1 MANVSFKRGL
11 QADLPNSNI
20 VDGAFY
26 LTTDTN
32 RLYVGGANDKLELLN
47 QSIKFYTYD
56 QVFREDSTVP
66 KVEGQ
71 FYYLSDKNI
80 LCTFA
85 KTKTHP
91 DGEWVQIN
99 PDHNDNTLVYV
110 SGLNVTKSNSTE
122 GNTKKLTYTIKL
134 NQEKKESSDGGATPY
149 GDGITASFEID
160 SNDLNKIASNVS
172 VGLES
177 KAIDNETNGF
187 VLKNSGGGA
196 DDSKAVQIK
205 GGDNVTITRA
215 EDGNITIAATDT
227 NTTYNLTSPV
237 NSTNIML
244 NGGET
249 GQVPTIVL
257 SGDDKIIVEGESADQ
272 ITFSHATSNVAAGDY
287 NATNNYSAI
296 DGNKISVPQFTVDAT
311 GHISNAGL
319 KEITLPEDKDTTYKI
334 TNIDVVGTEGKTG
347 KGKLSISLTD
357 NNGGTKSTVSTGDV
371 LYHNITIDGT
381 DYTKYNQESLGEFYS
396 TSKVDELIT
405 KAAANMNAMTYKGII
420 NGDKFSGLKG
430 SQNGDTYKA
439 SADFTIN
446 QQLVKLGD
454 LVIYKGADLGATADP
469 STDDWDIVP
478 SGNDIDSQFSLSLQE
493 VGDKKT
499 PTLTLRNT
507 TINKDAGVVEVAGDK
522 GIATIFD
529 NGKLI
534 IAHAN
539 ESITADT
546 VGENTNLTP
555 AAADTIIV
563 PSITYDAQGHITS
576 AEDKAITL
584 PADKDT
590 TYTILTERHGTSDAA
605 VKLKENGTETAG
617 QSPTAVFKAGTSIV
631 LDARSDGITIIHGDP
646 DPNTATTNYGPNA
659 TGQVGYGKT
668 FKVPKFSKD
677 AKGHIVSV
685 ENVDI
690 TMPSEQDIPSVNFSG
705 ATEVDENNNRATFA
719 STLVVGND
727 GKKQTYA
734 PSIGSNTLKIS
745 GPDDNIT
752 IDLEWES
759 F

>member
-56 QVFREDSTVP
+56 DVFRENSTVP

-110 SGLNVTKSNSTE
+110 SGLNVTKRNSTD
-122 GNTKKLTYTIKL
+122 GDTKKLTYTIKL
-134 NQEKKESSDGGATPY
+134 NQEKKESSDGNATPY
-149 GDGITASFEID
+149 GDAITASFEIN
-160 SNDLNKIASNVS
+160 SEDLNKIASNVS

-196 DDSKAVQIK
+196 DSSKAVQIK
-205 GGDNVTITRA
+205 GGDNVTIARA

-227 NTTYNLTSPV
+227 NTTYNLTSPI

-244 NGGET
+244 NGGDT
-249 GQVPTIVL
+249 GQTPTIEL
-257 SGDDKIIVEGESADQ
+257 LGDDKIVVKGESADQ
-272 ITFSHATSNVAAGDY
+272 ITFSHATSSAAGDY
-287 NATNNYSAI
+287 NATDVSV
-296 DGNKISVPQFTVDAT
+296 DNKFKVPQFTVDAT

-319 KEITLPEDKDTTYKI
+319 KEITLPEDKDTTYEI

-347 KGKLSISLTD
+347 KGKLSISLKAS
-357 NNGGTKSTVSTGDV
+357 NGEAKPKVSTDDV

-381 DYTKYNQESLGEFYS
+381 DYKKLNQESLGEFYS

-405 KAAANMNAMTYKGII
+405 KAAANMNAMTYKGVID
-420 NGDKFSGLKG
+420 GDNFSRIKG

-446 QQLVKLGD
+446 EQLVKQGD
-454 LVIYKGADLGATADP
+454 LVIYNGADLGATADP

-478 SGNDIDSQFSLSLQE
+478 SGNDIDSQFSLSLQKI
-493 VGDKKT
+493 GDQKKQT
-499 PTLTLRNT
+499 ALVLTNT
-507 TINKDAGVVEVAGDK
+507 TTGDDAGVIEVAGDK
-522 GIATIFD
+522 GITTIID
-529 NGKLI
+529 GNKLT
-534 IAHAN
+534 IAHAT
-539 ESITADT
+539 ESNIAKT
-546 VGENTNLTP
+546 VGANTNLAP
-555 AAADTIIV
+555 GAADTIIV
-563 PSITYDAQGHITS
+563 PVISYDEQGHIKS

-590 TYTILTERHGTSDAA
+590 TYEILTEKYGTSDAA
-605 VKLKENGTETAG
+605 VKLKENGSESG
-617 QSPTAVFKAGTSIV
+617 ESPTAVFKAGTSIV
-631 LDARSDGITIIHGDP
+631 LDASSDGIIIKHADP
-646 DPNTATTNYGPNA
+646 DSNAASTSYGPNT
-659 TGQVGYGKT
+659 TGQVGYGQT

-690 TMPSEQDIPSVNFSG
+690 TMPSEQVIPSVNFSG
-705 ATEVDENNNRATFA
+705 ATEVDENNNRVTFT
-719 STLVVGND
+719 STLSVGDD
-727 GKKQTYA
+727 GKAPSYA
-734 PSIGSNTLKIS
+734 PSIGSSTLKIS
-745 GPDDNIT
+745 GTGDNIT
-752 IDLEWES
+752 MDLEWGS

>member
-32 RLYVGGANDKLELLN
+32 RLYVGGANNKLELLN
-47 QSIKFYTYD
+47 QSIKFYTYND
-56 QVFREDSTVP
+56 VFREDSTVP

-110 SGLNVTKSNSTE
+110 SGLNVTRGNSTD
-122 GNTKKLTYTIKL
+122 GDTKKLTYTITL
-134 NQEKKESSDGGATPY
+134 NQEKKESSDGNATPY
-149 GDGITASFEID
+149 GNDITASFEIN
-160 SNDLNKIASNVS
+160 SEDLNKIASNVS

-187 VLKNSGGGA
+187 ELKNSGGGA
-196 DDSKAVQIK
+196 DSSKVVQIK

-215 EDGNITIAATDT
+215 ADGNITIAATDT
-227 NTTYNLTSPV
+227 NTTYELTSPS

-244 NGGET
+244 NGGDT
-249 GQVPTIVL
+249 GQAPTIEL
-257 SGDDKIIVEGESADQ
+257 LGDDKIILNGESAGQ
-272 ITFSHATSNVAAGDY
+272 IAFSHATSNVAAGDY
-287 NATNNYSAI
+287 NATNNYSAT

-319 KEITLPEDKDTTYKI
+319 KEILLPEDKDTTYKI
-334 TNIDVVGTEGKTG
+334 TNIGVVGTEGQTG

-357 NNGGTKSTVSTGDV
+357 NNGGTKSTVSTDDV
-371 LYHNITIDGT
+371 LYHEITIDGT
-381 DYTKYNQESLGEFYS
+381 SYTKYNQESLGDFYS

-405 KAAANMNAMTYKGII
+405 KAAANMNAMTYKGVV
-420 NGDKFSGLKG
+420 DSVKFGQIKG

-446 QQLVKLGD
+446 EQLVKQGD
-454 LVIYKGADLGATADP
+454 LVIYNGVDLDTTADP
-469 STDDWDIVP
+469 KANDWDIVP
-478 SGNDIDSQFSLSLQE
+478 SGNDIDSQFSLSLQKI
-493 VGDKKT
+493 GDEKKQT
-499 PTLTLRNT
+499 ALVLTNT
-507 TINKDAGVVEVAGDK
+507 TTGDDAGVIEVAGNK
-522 GIATIFD
+522 GITTIIE

-534 IAHAN
+534 IAHAT
-539 ESITADT
+539 ESNIAKT
-546 VGENTNLTP
+546 VGANTNLTP

-563 PSITYDAQGHITS
+563 PVISYDEQGHIKS

-590 TYTILTERHGTSDAA
+590 TYTIVTEKHGSDAA
-605 VKLKENGTETAG
+605 VKLKEIGTETAG

-631 LDARSDGITIIHGDP
+631 LDASSDGIIIKHADP
-646 DPNTATTNYGPNA
+646 DPNATSISYGPNT
-659 TGQVGYGKT
+659 TGQVGYGQT

-690 TMPSEQDIPSVNFSG
+690 TMPSEQVIPSVNFSG
-705 ATEVDENNNRATFA
+705 ATKVENNRATFS
-719 STLVVGND
+719 STLVVGDD

-745 GPDDNIT
+745 RADDNIT

>member
-56 QVFREDSTVP
+56 DVFRENSTVP

-122 GNTKKLTYTIKL
+122 GDTKKLTYTIKL
-134 NQEKKESSDGGATPY
+134 NQEKKESSDGSAIPY
-149 GDGITASFEID
+149 GDGITASFEIN
-160 SNDLNKIASNVS
+160 SEDLNKIASNVS

-177 KAIDNETNGF
+177 KAINNETNGF
-187 VLKNSGGGA
+187 ELKNSGGGA
-196 DDSKAVQIK
+196 DSSKAVQIK

-227 NTTYNLTSPV
+227 NTTYDLTSPID
-237 NSTNIML
+237 STNIML
-244 NGGET
+244 NGGDT
-249 GQVPTIVL
+249 GQAPTIEL
-257 SGDDKIIVEGESADQ
+257 LGDDKIIVNGESADQ
-272 ITFSHATSNVAAGDY
+272 ITFNHATSNAAGDY
-287 NATNNYSAI
+287 NATNNYSAT

-334 TNIDVVGTEGKTG
+334 TNIGVVGTEGKTG
-347 KGKLSISLTD
+347 KGKLSISLKAD
-357 NNGGTKSTVSTGDV
+357 GGEVVPTVSTDDV
-371 LYHNITIDGT
+371 LYHEITIDGT
-381 DYTKYNQESLGEFYS
+381 NYTKYNQESLGNFYS

-420 NGDKFSGLKG
+420 NGDKFSKIKG

-446 QQLVKLGD
+446 EQLVKQGD
-454 LVIYKGADLGATADP
+454 LVIYNGADTTGSPNAN
-469 STDDWDIVP
+469 DWDIVP
-478 SGNDIDSQFSLSLQE
+478 SGDEIDSQFSLSLQE

-539 ESITADT
+539 KSITAKT
-546 VGENTNLTP
+546 VGANTNLTP

-576 AEDKAITL
+576 TQDNVITL

-590 TYTILTERHGTSDAA
+590 TYTISTERYGNSDAA

-631 LDARSDGITIIHGDP
+631 LDASSDGIIIKHADP
-646 DPNTATTNYGPNA
+646 DPNAASTSYGPNT
-659 TGQVGYGKT
+659 TGQVGYGQT

-690 TMPSEQDIPSVNFSG
+690 TMPSEQVIPSVKFSG
-705 ATEVDENNNRATFA
+705 ATKLENNRATFT
-719 STLVVGND
+719 STLVVGD
-727 GKKQTYA
+727 GGDKKTYA
-734 PSIGSNTLKIS
+734 PSIGSSTLKIS
-745 GPDDNIT
+745 RADDNIT
-752 IDLEWES
+752 MDLEWDS

>member
-56 QVFREDSTVP
+56 DVFRENSTVP

-110 SGLNVTKSNSTE
+110 SGLNVTKSNSAE
-122 GNTKKLTYTIKL
+122 GNTKKLTYTIEL
-134 NQEKKESSDGGATPY
+134 NQEKKESSDGSATPY
-149 GDGITASFEID
+149 GDAITASFEIN
-160 SNDLNKIASNVS
+160 SEDLNKIASNVS

-196 DDSKAVQIK
+196 DSSKAVQIK

-215 EDGNITIAATDT
+215 ENGNITIAATDT
-227 NTTYNLTSPV
+227 NTTYDLTSPV

-244 NGGET
+244 NGGDT
-249 GQVPTIVL
+249 GQTPTIEL
-257 SGDDKIIVEGESADQ
+257 SGDDKIIVKGENAGQ
-272 ITFSHATSNVAAGDY
+272 ITFSHATSNVAGDY
-287 NATNNYSAI
+287 NATNNYDSTNV
-296 DGNKISVPQFTVDAT
+296 NKIKVPQFTVDAT
-311 GHISNAGL
+311 GHISNARVM
-319 KEITLPEDKDTTYKI
+319 EIPLPEDKDTTYEI
-334 TNIDVVGTEGKTG
+334 TNIDVVGTEGQTG
-347 KGKLSISLTD
+347 KGKLSISLKAS
-357 NNGGTKSTVSTGDV
+357 NGEAKPKVSTDDV
-371 LYHNITIDGT
+371 LYHEITIDGT
-381 DYTKYNQESLGEFYS
+381 NYKKLNQESLGEFYS
-396 TSKVDELIT
+396 KNKVDELIT
-405 KAAANMNAMTYKGII
+405 KAAANMNAMTYKGVVD
-420 NGDKFSGLKG
+420 GVKFSKIKG

-439 SADFTIN
+439 SADFAIN
-446 QQLVKLGD
+446 KQLVKQGD
-454 LVIYKGADLGATADP
+454 LVIYNGADLEATGSPNAN
-469 STDDWDIVP
+469 DWDIVP
-478 SGNDIDSQFSLSLQE
+478 SGNDIDSQFSLSLQG

-499 PTLTLRNT
+499 PTLILSNT
-507 TINKDAGVVEVAGDK
+507 TNDENAGVIEVVGNK
-522 GIATIFD
+522 GITTIID
-529 NGKLI
+529 NGKLT
-534 IAHAN
+534 IAHTN
-539 ESITADT
+539 ESITAGT
-546 VGENTNLTP
+546 VGTNTNLTP
-555 AAADTIIV
+555 AAADTITV

-576 AEDKAITL
+576 ATDNIITL

-631 LDARSDGITIIHGDP
+631 LDANSNGITIIHGDP
-646 DPNTATTNYGPNA
+646 DPNAATTNYGQNT
-659 TGQVGYGKT
+659 TGQVDYGHT
-668 FKVPKFSKD
+668 FKVPKFSRD

-685 ENVDI
+685 EDVDI
-690 TMPSEQDIPSVNFSG
+690 TMPSAQVIPSVNFSG
-705 ATEVDENNNRATFA
+705 ATTVDIDNNRATFA
-719 STLVVGND
+719 STLVVGD
-727 GKKQTYA
+727 GGDNQTYA
-734 PSIGSNTLKIS
+734 PSIGSSTLKIS
-745 GPDDNIT
+745 KTDDNIT
-752 IDLEWES
+752 MDLEWGS

>member
-32 RLYVGGANDKLELLN
+32 RLYVGGANNKLELLN
-47 QSIKFYTYD
+47 QSIKFYTYND
-56 QVFREDSTVP
+56 VFREDSTVP

-110 SGLNVTKSNSTE
+110 SGLNVTKSNSAE
-122 GNTKKLTYTIKL
+122 GDTKKLTYTINL
-134 NQEKKESSDGGATPY
+134 NQEKKESSDGSAIPY
-149 GDGITASFEID
+149 GDAITASFEIN
-160 SNDLNKIASNVS
+160 SEDLNRIASNVS

-177 KAIDNETNGF
+177 KAINNETNGF
-187 VLKNSGGGA
+187 ELKNSGGGA
-196 DDSKAVQIK
+196 DSSKAVKIK

-227 NTTYNLTSPV
+227 NTTYDLTSPIG
-237 NSTNIML
+237 STNIML
-244 NGGET
+244 NGGDT
-249 GQVPTIVL
+249 GEAPTIEL
-257 SGDDKIIVEGESADQ
+257 SGDDKIIVNGESADQ
-272 ITFSHATSNVAAGDY
+272 ITFSHATSNAAGDY
-287 NATNNYSAI
+287 NATNDYNAI

-311 GHISNAGL
+311 GHISNASL

-334 TNIDVVGTEGKTG
+334 TNIGVVGTEGQTG

-357 NNGGTKSTVSTGDV
+357 NNGGTKSTVSTDDV
-371 LYHNITIDGT
+371 LYHEITIDGT
-381 DYTKYNQESLGEFYS
+381 NYTKYNQESLGEFYS
-396 TSKVDELIT
+396 KSKVDELIT
-405 KAAANMNAMTYKGII
+405 KAAANMNAMTYKGVI
-420 NGDKFSGLKG
+420 NGVKFSEIKG

-446 QQLVKLGD
+446 QQLVKEGD
-454 LVIYKGADLGATADP
+454 LVIYNGADLDATADP
-469 STDDWDIVP
+469 SANNWDIVP
-478 SGNDIDSQFSLSLQE
+478 SGNDIDSQFSLSLQG

-499 PTLTLRNT
+499 PTLILSNT
-507 TINKDAGVVEVAGDK
+507 TTGDDAGVVEVAGDK
-522 GIATIFD
+522 GIATIIE

-539 ESITADT
+539 KSITADT

-555 AAADTIIV
+555 AAAGTITV

-576 AEDKAITL
+576 ATDNIITL

-631 LDARSDGITIIHGDP
+631 LDVNNNGITIKHGDP
-646 DPNTATTNYGPNA
+646 DPNTATINYGPNT
-659 TGQVGYGKT
+659 TGQVGYGQT

-690 TMPSEQDIPSVNFSG
+690 TMPSEQVIPSVNFSG
-705 ATEVDENNNRATFA
+705 ATKVENNRATFS
-719 STLVVGND
+719 STLVVGDD

>member
-56 QVFREDSTVP
+56 EVFRENSTVP

-177 KAIDNETNGF
+177 NDITNGF
-187 VLKNSGGGA
+187 ELKNSGGGA

-205 GGDNVTITRA
+205 GGDNVTIARA
-215 EDGNITIAATDT
+215 EDGNITITATDT
-227 NTTYNLTSPV
+227 NTTYELTSPS

-244 NGGET
+244 NSSDT
-249 GQVPTIVL
+249 GQTPTIEL
-257 SGDDKIIVEGESADQ
+257 SGDDKIIVKGENAGQ
-272 ITFSHATSNVAAGDY
+272 ITFSHATSNVAGDY
-287 NATNNYSAI
+287 NATNNYSAT

-319 KEITLPEDKDTTYKI
+319 KEILLPEDKDTTYKI
-334 TNIDVVGTEGKTG
+334 TNIGVVGTEGQTG

-357 NNGGTKSTVSTGDV
+357 NNGGTKSTVSTDDV
-371 LYHNITIDGT
+371 LYHEITIDGT
-381 DYTKYNQESLGEFYS
+381 NYTKYNQESLGEFYS
-396 TSKVDELIT
+396 KNKVDELIT
-405 KAAANMNAMTYKGII
+405 KAAANMNAMTYKGVI
-420 NGDKFSGLKG
+420 NGDKFGQIKG

-446 QQLVKLGD
+446 KQLVKQGD
-454 LVIYKGADLGATADP
+454 LVIYNGADLDATADP
-469 STDDWDIVP
+469 SANDWDIVP
-478 SGNDIDSQFSLSLQE
+478 SGNDIDSQFSLSLQKI
-493 VGDKKT
+493 GDEKKQT
-499 PTLTLRNT
+499 ALVLSNT
-507 TINKDAGVVEVAGDK
+507 TTGDDAGVVEVVGNK
-522 GIATIFD
+522 GITTIFD

-539 ESITADT
+539 DSITAKT
-546 VGENTNLTP
+546 VGANTNLTP

-576 AEDKAITL
+576 TQDNIITL

-590 TYTILTERHGTSDAA
+590 TYEILTAKQGTSDAA
-605 VKLKENGTETAG
+605 VKLKANGSETG
-617 QSPTAVFKAGTSIV
+617 ESPTAVFKAGTGIV
-631 LDARSDGITIIHGDP
+631 LDANSNGITIIHGAP
-646 DPNTATTNYGPNA
+646 GTATSNYGQNA
-659 TGQVGYGKT
+659 TAQVDYGET
-668 FKVPKFSKD
+668 FKVPKFSMD
-677 AKGHIVSV
+677 AKGHIVNV
-685 ENVDI
+685 EDVDI
-690 TMPSEQDIPSVNFSG
+690 QMPSAQIIPSIEFSG
-705 ATEVDENNNRATFA
+705 VTNVHNNRATFS
-719 STLVVGND
+719 STLSVGD
-727 GKKQTYA
+727 GGANPTYA
-734 PSIGSNTLKIS
+734 PSIGSSTLKIS
-745 GPDDNIT
+745 GGTDDNVT

>member
-56 QVFREDSTVP
+56 DVFRENSTVP

-110 SGLNVTKSNSTE
+110 SGLNVTKSNSAE
-122 GNTKKLTYTIKL
+122 GNTKKLTYTIEL

-149 GDGITASFEID
+149 GDAITASFEIN
-160 SNDLNKIASNVS
+160 SEDLNKIASNVS

-177 KAIDNETNGF
+177 KDITNGF
-187 VLKNSGGGA
+187 ELKNSGGGA
-196 DDSKAVQIK
+196 DSSKAVQIK
-205 GGDNVTITRA
+205 GGDNVTIARA
-215 EDGNITIAATDT
+215 EDGNITITATDT
-227 NTTYNLTSPV
+227 NTTYDLTSPIG
-237 NSTNIML
+237 STNIML
-244 NGGET
+244 NGGDT
-249 GQVPTIVL
+249 GQAPTIEL
-257 SGDDKIIVEGESADQ
+257 LGDDKIILNGESAGQ
-272 ITFSHATSNVAAGDY
+272 IAFSHATSNAAGDY
-287 NATNNYSAI
+287 NATDVSV
-296 DGNKISVPQFTVDAT
+296 DNKFKVPQFTVDAT

-319 KEITLPEDKDTTYKI
+319 KEITLPEDKDTTYEI
-334 TNIDVVGTEGKTG
+334 TNIDVVGTEGQTG
-347 KGKLSISLTD
+347 KGKLSISLKAS
-357 NNGGTKSTVSTGDV
+357 NGEAIPTVSTGDV

-381 DYTKYNQESLGEFYS
+381 DYKKLNQESLGNFYS

-420 NGDKFSGLKG
+420 NGDKFSKIKG

-446 QQLVKLGD
+446 EQQLVKEGD
-454 LVIYKGADLGATADP
+454 LVIYNGVDLDATADP
-469 STDDWDIVP
+469 SANDWDIVP
-478 SGNDIDSQFSLSLQE
+478 SGNDIDSQFSLSLQKI
-493 VGDKKT
+493 GDQKKQT
-499 PTLTLRNT
+499 ALVLTNT
-507 TINKDAGVVEVAGDK
+507 TTGDDAGVIEVAGNK
-522 GIATIFD
+522 GITTIIE

-534 IAHAN
+534 IAHAT
-539 ESITADT
+539 ESNAAGT
-546 VGENTNLTP
+546 VGQNTNLP
-555 AAADTIIV
+555 GAGGTINV
-563 PSITYDAQGHITS
+563 PIITYDEQGHIKS
-576 AEDKAITL
+576 ATDNAITL
-584 PADKDT
+584 PTDKDT
-590 TYTILTERHGTSDAA
+590 TYTISTERYGNSDAA

-631 LDARSDGITIIHGDP
+631 LDASSDGITIIHGDP
-646 DPNTATTNYGPNA
+646 GTAIKDYGQNT
-659 TGQVGYGKT
+659 TGQVDYGQT
-668 FKVPKFSKD
+668 FKVPKFSRD

-685 ENVDI
+685 EDVDI
-690 TMPSEQDIPSVNFSG
+690 QMPSAQVIPSVNFSG
-705 ATEVDENNNRATFA
+705 VTNVHNNRATFS
-719 STLVVGND
+719 STLSVGD
-727 GKKQTYA
+727 GGANPTYA
-734 PSIGSNTLKIS
+734 PSIGSSTLKIS
-745 GPDDNIT
+745 GGTDDNVT

>member
-11 QADLPNSNI
+11 QANLPNSNI

-56 QVFREDSTVP
+56 QVFSENSTVP

-122 GNTKKLTYTIKL
+122 GNTKKLTYTIEL

-149 GDGITASFEID
+149 GDAITASFEIN
-160 SNDLNKIASNVS
+160 SEDLNKIASNVS

-177 KAIDNETNGF
+177 KAIVGNENGL
-187 VLKNSGGGA
+187 VLKTTGGGA
-196 DDSKAVQIK
+196 DADTNIAIV
-205 GGDNVTITRA
+205 GGDNVNVGRS
-215 EDGNITIAATDT
+215 EDGKIITISSTDN
-227 NTTYNLTSPV
+227 NTTYDLTSPIG
-237 NSTNIML
+237 STNIML
-244 NGGET
+244 NGSDA
-249 GQVPTIVL
+249 GQAPTIEL
-257 SGDDKIIVEGESADQ
+257 SGDGKIILNGENAGQ
-272 ITFSHATSNVAAGDY
+272 ITFSHATSNAAAGDY
-287 NATNNYSAI
+287 NATDVSV
-296 DGNKISVPQFTVDAT
+296 DNKFKVPQFTVDAT

-319 KEITLPEDKDTTYKI
+319 KEITLPEDKDTTYEI

-357 NNGGTKSTVSTGDV
+357 NNGGTKPTVSTGDV

-381 DYTKYNQESLGEFYS
+381 DYKKLNQESLGNFYS

-405 KAAANMNAMTYKGII
+405 KAAANMNAMTYKGVVD
-420 NGDKFSGLKG
+420 GVKFGQIEG
-430 SQNGDTYKA
+430 PQNGDTYKA

-446 QQLVKLGD
+446 KQLVKQGD
-454 LVIYKGADLGATADP
+454 LVIYNGADTTGSPNAN
-469 STDDWDIVP
+469 DWDIVP
-478 SGNDIDSQFSLSLQE
+478 SGDEIDSQFSLSLQE

-499 PTLTLRNT
+499 PTFTLRNT
-507 TINKDAGVVEVAGDK
+507 TINKDAGVVEVVGNK
-522 GIATIFD
+522 GITTIFD

-539 ESITADT
+539 KSITAKT
-546 VGENTNLTP
+546 VGANTNLTP

-590 TYTILTERHGTSDAA
+590 TYTILTEKYGTSDAA
-605 VKLKENGTETAG
+605 VKLKANGSETAG
-617 QSPTAVFKAGTSIV
+617 ESPTAVFKAGTSIV
-631 LDARSDGITIIHGDP
+631 LDARSDGIIINHGDP
-646 DPNTATTNYGPNA
+646 GTATSNYGQNSGSQVDY
-659 TGQVGYGKT
+659 GQT
-668 FKVPKFSKD
+668 FKVPKFSMD
-677 AKGHIVSV
+677 AKGHIVNV
-685 ENVDI
+685 EDVDI
-690 TMPSEQDIPSVNFSG
+690 QMPSAQVIPSVNFSG
-705 ATEVDENNNRATFA
+705 ATKLENNRATFT
-719 STLVVGND
+719 STLVVGD
-727 GKKQTYA
+727 GGDKQTYA
-734 PSIGSNTLKIS
+734 PSIGSSTLKIS
-745 GPDDNIT
+745 RVDDNIT
-752 IDLEWES
+752 MDLEWGS

>member
-56 QVFREDSTVP
+56 DVFRENSTVP

-122 GNTKKLTYTIKL
+122 GDTKKLTYTIKL
-134 NQEKKESSDGGATPY
+134 NQEKKESSDGSAIPY
-149 GDGITASFEID
+149 GDGITASFEIN
-160 SNDLNKIASNVS
+160 SEDLNKIASNVS

-177 KAIDNETNGF
+177 KAINNETNGF
-187 VLKNSGGGA
+187 ELKNSGGGA
-196 DDSKAVQIK
+196 DSSKAVQIK

-227 NTTYNLTSPV
+227 NTTYDLTSPID
-237 NSTNIML
+237 STNIML
-244 NGGET
+244 NGGDT
-249 GQVPTIVL
+249 GQAPTIEL
-257 SGDDKIIVEGESADQ
+257 LGDDKIIVNGESADQ
-272 ITFSHATSNVAAGDY
+272 ITFNHATSNAAGDY
-287 NATNNYSAI
+287 NATNNYSAT

-334 TNIDVVGTEGKTG
+334 TNIGVVGTEGKTG
-347 KGKLSISLTD
+347 KGKLSISLKAD
-357 NNGGTKSTVSTGDV
+357 GGEVVPTVSTDDV
-371 LYHNITIDGT
+371 LYHEITIDGT
-381 DYTKYNQESLGEFYS
+381 NYKKLNQESLGEFYS

-405 KAAANMNAMTYKGII
+405 KAAANMNAMTYKGVI
-420 NGDKFSGLKG
+420 NSDKFGQIKG

-446 QQLVKLGD
+446 EQLVKQGD
-454 LVIYKGADLGATADP
+454 LVIYNGADTTGSPNAN
-469 STDDWDIVP
+469 DWDIVP
-478 SGNDIDSQFSLSLQE
+478 SGDEIDSQFSLSLQE

-539 ESITADT
+539 KSITAKT
-546 VGENTNLTP
+546 VGANTNLTP

-576 AEDKAITL
+576 TQDNVITL

-590 TYTILTERHGTSDAA
+590 TYTISTERYGNSDAA

-631 LDARSDGITIIHGDP
+631 LDASSDGIIIKHADP
-646 DPNTATTNYGPNA
+646 DPNAASTSYGPNT
-659 TGQVGYGKT
+659 TGQVGYGQT

-690 TMPSEQDIPSVNFSG
+690 TMPSEQVIPSVKFSG
-705 ATEVDENNNRATFA
+705 ATKLENNRATFT
-719 STLVVGND
+719 STLVVGD
-727 GKKQTYA
+727 GGDKKTYA
-734 PSIGSNTLKIS
+734 PSIGSSTLKIS
-745 GPDDNIT
+745 RADDNIT
-752 IDLEWES
+752 MDLEWDS

>member
-56 QVFREDSTVP
+56 DVFRENSNVP

-122 GNTKKLTYTIKL
+122 GDTKKLTYTVKL
-134 NQEKKESSDGGATPY
+134 NQEKKESSDGSAIPY
-149 GDGITASFEID
+149 GDAITASFEIN
-160 SNDLNKIASNVS
+160 SEDLNKIASNVS

-177 KAIDNETNGF
+177 NDITNGF

-196 DDSKAVQIK
+196 DSSKAVQIK
-205 GGDNVTITRA
+205 GGDNVTIGRT

-227 NTTYNLTSPV
+227 NTTYNLTSPTG
-237 NSTNIML
+237 STNIML
-244 NGGET
+244 NGSDA
-249 GQVPTIVL
+249 GQTPTIEL
-257 SGDDKIIVEGESADQ
+257 SGDDKIIVNGESAGQ
-272 ITFSHATSNVAAGDY
+272 IAFSHATSSAAGDY
-287 NATNNYSAI
+287 NATNNYDSTNV
-296 DGNKISVPQFTVDAT
+296 NKIKVPQFTVDAT
-311 GHISNAGL
+311 GHISNARVM
-319 KEITLPEDKDTTYKI
+319 EIPLPEDKDTTYEI
-334 TNIDVVGTEGKTG
+334 TNIDVVGTEGQTG
-347 KGKLSISLTD
+347 KGKLSISLKAS
-357 NNGGTKSTVSTGDV
+357 NGEAKPKVSTDDV
-371 LYHNITIDGT
+371 LYHEITIDGT
-381 DYTKYNQESLGEFYS
+381 NYKKLNQESLGEFYS

-405 KAAANMNAMTYKGII
+405 KAAANMNAMTYKGVI
-420 NGDKFSGLKG
+420 NSDKFGQIKG

-446 QQLVKLGD
+446 EQLVKQGD
-454 LVIYKGADLGATADP
+454 LVIYNGADTTGSPNAN
-469 STDDWDIVP
+469 DWDIVP
-478 SGNDIDSQFSLSLQE
+478 SGDEIDSQFSLSLQE

-539 ESITADT
+539 KSITAKT
-546 VGENTNLTP
+546 VGANTNLTP

-576 AEDKAITL
+576 TQDNIITL

-605 VKLKENGTETAG
+605 VKLKENGTETTG
-617 QSPTAVFKAGTSIV
+617 QSPTAVFKAGTSIT
-631 LDARSDGITIIHGDP
+631 LDANSNGITIIHGDP
-646 DPNTATTNYGPNA
+646 DPNAATTNYGQNSGSQVDY
-659 TGQVGYGKT
+659 GQT
-668 FKVPKFSKD
+668 FKVPKFSMD

-685 ENVDI
+685 EDVDI
-690 TMPSEQDIPSVNFSG
+690 QMPSAQVIPSVNFSG
-705 ATEVDENNNRATFA
+705 ATKVENNRATFA
-719 STLVVGND
+719 STLVVGDD

-745 GPDDNIT
+745 PDGDNIT
-752 IDLEWES
+752 MDLEWGS

>member
-56 QVFREDSTVP
+56 DVFRENSTVP

-110 SGLNVTKSNSTE
+110 SGLNVTKSNSAE
-122 GNTKKLTYTIKL
+122 GDIKKLTYTIKL

-149 GDGITASFEID
+149 GDAITASFEIN

-177 KAIDNETNGF
+177 KAINNETNGF
-187 VLKNSGGGA
+187 ELKNSGGGA
-196 DDSKAVQIK
+196 DSSKAVQIK

-227 NTTYNLTSPV
+227 NTTYDLTSPIG
-237 NSTNIML
+237 STNIML
-244 NGGET
+244 NGGDT
-249 GQVPTIVL
+249 GQAPTIEL
-257 SGDDKIIVEGESADQ
+257 SGDDKIILNGENAGQ
-272 ITFSHATSNVAAGDY
+272 IAFSHATSSAAGDY
-287 NATNNYSAI
+287 NATNVSE
-296 DGNKISVPQFTVDAT
+296 NKFKVPQFTVDAT

-334 TNIDVVGTEGKTG
+334 TNIGVVGTEGKTG
-347 KGKLSISLTD
+347 KGKLSISLKAS
-357 NNGGTKSTVSTGDV
+357 NGEAKPTVSTGDV
-371 LYHNITIDGT
+371 LYHEITIDGT
-381 DYTKYNQESLGEFYS
+381 NYTKYNQESLGEFYS
-396 TSKVDELIT
+396 KNKVDELIT
-405 KAAANMNAMTYKGII
+405 KAAANMNAMTYKGVVD
-420 NGDKFSGLKG
+420 GDKFSKIKG
-430 SQNGDTYKA
+430 PQNGDTYKA

-446 QQLVKLGD
+446 KQLVKQGD
-454 LVIYKGADLGATADP
+454 LVIYNGADTTGSPNAN
-469 STDDWDIVP
+469 DWDIVP
-478 SGNDIDSQFSLSLQE
+478 SGDEIDSQFSLSLQE

-499 PTLTLRNT
+499 PTFTLRNT
-507 TINKDAGVVEVAGDK
+507 TINKDAGVVEVVGNK
-522 GIATIFD
+522 GIETKIQD
-529 NGKLI
+529 GKLI
-534 IAHAN
+534 IAHAT
-539 ESITADT
+539 ESNAAGT
-546 VGENTNLTP
+546 VGNNTNLTP
-555 AAADTIIV
+555 AAAGTIAV
-563 PSITYDAQGHITS
+563 PIITYDEQGHIKS
-576 AEDKAITL
+576 ATDNIITL

-590 TYTILTERHGTSDAA
+590 TYTISTERYGNSDAA

-631 LDARSDGITIIHGDP
+631 LDASSDGIIIKHADP
-646 DPNTATTNYGPNA
+646 DPNAASTSYGPNT
-659 TGQVGYGKT
+659 TGQVGYGQT

-690 TMPSEQDIPSVNFSG
+690 TMPSEQVIPSVNFSG
-705 ATEVDENNNRATFA
+705 ATKVENNRATFA
-719 STLVVGND
+719 STLVVGDD

-745 GPDDNIT
+745 PDGDNIT
-752 IDLEWES
+752 MDLEWGT

>member
-32 RLYVGGANDKLELLN
+32 RLYVGGTNDKLELLN

-56 QVFREDSTVP
+56 EVFRENSNVP

-177 KAIDNETNGF
+177 KAINNETNGF
-187 VLKNSGGGA
+187 ELKNSGGGA
-196 DDSKAVQIK
+196 DDSKAVKIK

-227 NTTYNLTSPV
+227 NTTYDLTSPIG
-237 NSTNIML
+237 STNIML
-244 NGGET
+244 NGGDT
-249 GQVPTIVL
+249 GEAPTIVL
-257 SGDDKIIVEGESADQ
+257 SGDDKIIVEGESEDQ

-287 NATNNYSAI
+287 NATNNYDSTNV
-296 DGNKISVPQFTVDAT
+296 NKIKVPQFTVDAT
-311 GHISNAGL
+311 GHISNARVM
-319 KEITLPEDKDTTYKI
+319 EIPLPEDKDTTYEI
-334 TNIDVVGTEGKTG
+334 TNIDVVGTEGHTG
-347 KGKLSISLTD
+347 KGKLSISLKA
-357 NNGGTKSTVSTGDV
+357 NNGEAKPTVSTGDV

-381 DYTKYNQESLGEFYS
+381 DYRKLNQESLGNFYS

-405 KAAANMNAMTYKGII
+405 KAAANMNAMTYKGVVD
-420 NGDKFSGLKG
+420 GDKFSKLEG

-446 QQLVKLGD
+446 KQLVKTGD
-454 LVIYKGADLGATADP
+454 LVIYNGADTTGSPNAN
-469 STDDWDIVP
+469 DWDIVP
-478 SGNDIDSQFSLSLQE
+478 SGDEIDSQFSLSLQE

-499 PTLTLRNT
+499 PTFTLRNT
-507 TINKDAGVVEVAGDK
+507 TINKDAGVVEVVGNK
-522 GIATIFD
+522 GITTIFD

-534 IAHAN
+534 IAHAT
-539 ESITADT
+539 ESNAAGT
-546 VGENTNLTP
+546 VGQNTNLP
-555 AAADTIIV
+555 GAGGTINV
-563 PSITYDAQGHITS
+563 PIITYDEQGHIKS
-576 AEDKAITL
+576 ATDNAITL
-584 PADKDT
+584 PTDKDT
-590 TYTILTERHGTSDAA
+590 TYTILTEKYGTSDAA
-605 VKLKENGTETAG
+605 VKLKANGSETAG
-617 QSPTAVFKAGTSIV
+617 ESPTAVFKAGTSIV
-631 LDARSDGITIIHGDP
+631 LDARSDGIIINHGDP
-646 DPNTATTNYGPNA
+646 GTAINDYGQNT
-659 TGQVGYGKT
+659 TGQVDYGQT
-668 FKVPKFSKD
+668 FKVPKFSRD
-677 AKGHIVSV
+677 AKGHIVNV
-685 ENVDI
+685 EDVDI
-690 TMPSEQDIPSVNFSG
+690 QMPSAQVIPSVNFSG
-705 ATEVDENNNRATFA
+705 ATKVENNRATFA
-719 STLVVGND
+719 STLVVGD
-727 GKKQTYA
+727 GGDNQTYA
-734 PSIGSNTLKIS
+734 PSIGSSTLKIS
-745 GPDDNIT
+745 RTDDNIT
-752 IDLEWES
+752 MDLEWGS

>member
-56 QVFREDSTVP
+56 DVFRENSNVP

-122 GNTKKLTYTIKL
+122 GDTKKLTYTVKL
-134 NQEKKESSDGGATPY
+134 NQEKKESSDGSAIPY
-149 GDGITASFEID
+149 GDAITASFEIN
-160 SNDLNKIASNVS
+160 SEDLNKIASNVS

-177 KAIDNETNGF
+177 NDITNGF

-196 DDSKAVQIK
+196 DSSKAVQIK
-205 GGDNVTITRA
+205 GGDNVTIGRT
-215 EDGNITIAATDT
+215 EDGNITIAATDN
-227 NTTYNLTSPV
+227 NTTYNLTSPSG
-237 NSTNIML
+237 STNIML
-244 NGGET
+244 NGSDA
-249 GQVPTIVL
+249 GQTPTIEL
-257 SGDDKIIVEGESADQ
+257 SGDDKIIVNGESAGQ
-272 ITFSHATSNVAAGDY
+272 IAFSHATSSAAGDY
-287 NATNNYSAI
+287 NATNNYDSTNV
-296 DGNKISVPQFTVDAT
+296 NKIKVPQFTVDAT
-311 GHISNAGL
+311 GHISNARVM
-319 KEITLPEDKDTTYKI
+319 EIPLPEDKDTTYEI
-334 TNIDVVGTEGKTG
+334 TNIDVVGTEGQTG
-347 KGKLSISLTD
+347 KGKLSISLKAS
-357 NNGGTKSTVSTGDV
+357 NGEAKPKVSTDDV
-371 LYHNITIDGT
+371 LYHEITIDGT
-381 DYTKYNQESLGEFYS
+381 NYKKLNQESLGEFYS

-405 KAAANMNAMTYKGII
+405 KAAANMNAMTYKGVI
-420 NGDKFSGLKG
+420 NSDKFGQIKG

-446 QQLVKLGD
+446 EQLVKQGD
-454 LVIYKGADLGATADP
+454 LVIYNGADTTGSPNAN
-469 STDDWDIVP
+469 DWDIVP
-478 SGNDIDSQFSLSLQE
+478 SGDEIDSQFSLSLQE

-539 ESITADT
+539 KSITAKT
-546 VGENTNLTP
+546 VGANTNLTP

-576 AEDKAITL
+576 TQDNIITL

-605 VKLKENGTETAG
+605 VKLKENGTETTG
-617 QSPTAVFKAGTSIV
+617 QSPTAVFKAGTSIT
-631 LDARSDGITIIHGDP
+631 LDANSNGITIIHGDP
-646 DPNTATTNYGPNA
+646 DPNAATTNYGQNSGSQVDY
-659 TGQVGYGKT
+659 GQT
-668 FKVPKFSKD
+668 FKVPKFSMD

-685 ENVDI
+685 EDVDI
-690 TMPSEQDIPSVNFSG
+690 QMPSAQVIPSVNFSG
-705 ATEVDENNNRATFA
+705 ATKVENNRATFA
-719 STLVVGND
+719 STLVVGDD

-745 GPDDNIT
+745 PDGDNIT
-752 IDLEWES
+752 MDLEWGS

>member
-56 QVFREDSTVP
+56 DVFRENSTVP

-110 SGLNVTKSNSTE
+110 SGLNVTKRNSTD
-122 GNTKKLTYTIKL
+122 GDTKKLTYTIKL
-134 NQEKKESSDGGATPY
+134 NQEKKESSDGNATPY
-149 GDGITASFEID
+149 GDAITASFEIN
-160 SNDLNKIASNVS
+160 SEDLNKIASNVS

-196 DDSKAVQIK
+196 DSSKAVQIK
-205 GGDNVTITRA
+205 GGDNVTIARA
-215 EDGNITIAATDT
+215 EDGNITITATDT
-227 NTTYNLTSPV
+227 NTTYNLTSPI

-244 NGGET
+244 NGGDT
-249 GQVPTIVL
+249 GQTPTIEL
-257 SGDDKIIVEGESADQ
+257 LGDDKIVVKGESADQ
-272 ITFSHATSNVAAGDY
+272 ITFSHATSSAAGDY
-287 NATNNYSAI
+287 NATDVSV
-296 DGNKISVPQFTVDAT
+296 DNKFKVPQFTVDAT

-319 KEITLPEDKDTTYKI
+319 KEITLPEDKDTTYEI

-347 KGKLSISLTD
+347 KGKLSISLKAS
-357 NNGGTKSTVSTGDV
+357 NGEAKPKVSTDDV

-381 DYTKYNQESLGEFYS
+381 DYKKLNQESLGEFYS

-405 KAAANMNAMTYKGII
+405 KAAANMNAMTYKGVID
-420 NGDKFSGLKG
+420 GDNFSRIKG

-446 QQLVKLGD
+446 EQLVKQGD
-454 LVIYKGADLGATADP
+454 LVIYNGADLGATADP

-478 SGNDIDSQFSLSLQE
+478 SGNDIDSQFSLSLQKI
-493 VGDKKT
+493 GDQKKQT
-499 PTLTLRNT
+499 ALVLTNT
-507 TINKDAGVVEVAGDK
+507 TTGDDAGVIEVAGDK
-522 GIATIFD
+522 GITTIID
-529 NGKLI
+529 GNKLT
-534 IAHAN
+534 IAHAT
-539 ESITADT
+539 ESNIAKT
-546 VGENTNLTP
+546 VGANTNLAP
-555 AAADTIIV
+555 GAADTIIV
-563 PSITYDAQGHITS
+563 PVISYDEQGHIKS
-576 AEDKAITL
+576 AEDKTITL

-590 TYTILTERHGTSDAA
+590 TYEILTEKYGTSDAA
-605 VKLKENGTETAG
+605 VKLKENGSESG
-617 QSPTAVFKAGTSIV
+617 ESPTAVFKAGTSIV
-631 LDARSDGITIIHGDP
+631 LDASSDGIIIKHADP
-646 DPNTATTNYGPNA
+646 DSNAASTSYGPNT
-659 TGQVGYGKT
+659 TGQVGYGQT

-690 TMPSEQDIPSVNFSG
+690 TMPSEQVIPSVNFSG
-705 ATEVDENNNRATFA
+705 ATEVDENNNRVTFT
-719 STLVVGND
+719 STLSVGDD
-727 GKKQTYA
+727 GKAPSYA
-734 PSIGSNTLKIS
+734 PSIGSSTLKIS
-745 GPDDNIT
+745 GTGDNIT
-752 IDLEWES
+752 MDLEWGS

>member
-56 QVFREDSTVP
+56 DVFRENSTVP

-110 SGLNVTKSNSTE
+110 SGLNVTKSNSAE
-122 GNTKKLTYTIKL
+122 GDTKKLTYTIKL
-134 NQEKKESSDGGATPY
+134 NQEKKESSDGSATPY
-149 GDGITASFEID
+149 GDAITASFEIN

-177 KAIDNETNGF
+177 KEIDNETNGF

-227 NTTYNLTSPV
+227 NTTYDLTSPIG
-237 NSTNIML
+237 STNIML
-244 NGGET
+244 NGGDT
-249 GQVPTIVL
+249 GEAPTIVL

-287 NATNNYSAI
+287 NATNNYDSTNV
-296 DGNKISVPQFTVDAT
+296 NKIKVPQFTVDAT
-311 GHISNAGL
+311 GHISNARVM
-319 KEITLPEDKDTTYKI
+319 EIPLPEDKDTTYEI
-334 TNIDVVGTEGKTG
+334 TNIDVVGTEGVTG
-347 KGKLSISLTD
+347 KGKLSISLKAS
-357 NNGGTKSTVSTGDV
+357 NGEAKSKVSTGDV

-381 DYTKYNQESLGEFYS
+381 DYKKLNQESLGNFYS

-405 KAAANMNAMTYKGII
+405 KAAANMNAMTYKGVVDS
-420 NGDKFSGLKG
+420 DKFGKIKG

-446 QQLVKLGD
+446 QQLVKQGD
-454 LVIYKGADLGATADP
+454 LVIYNGADTTGSPNAN
-469 STDDWDIVP
+469 DWDIVP
-478 SGNDIDSQFSLSLQE
+478 SGDEIDSQFSLSLQE

-499 PTLTLRNT
+499 PTFTLRNT
-507 TINKDAGVVEVAGDK
+507 TINKDAGVVEVVGNK
-522 GIATIFD
+522 GITTIFD
-529 NGKLI
+529 NGKLT
-534 IAHAN
+534 IAHAT
-539 ESITADT
+539 ESNIAKT
-546 VGENTNLTP
+546 VGANTNLAP
-555 AAADTIIV
+555 GAADTIIV
-563 PSITYDAQGHITS
+563 PVISYDEQGHIKS
-576 AEDKAITL
+576 AEDKEITL

-590 TYTILTERHGTSDAA
+590 TYTILTAKYGDDAA
-605 VKLKENGTETAG
+605 VKLKEIGSESG
-617 QSPTAVFKAGTSIV
+617 ESPTAVFKAGTSIV
-631 LDARSDGITIIHGDP
+631 LDASSDGIIIKHADP
-646 DPNTATTNYGPNA
+646 DPNAASISYGPNT
-659 TGQVGYGKT
+659 TGQVGYGQT

-690 TMPSEQDIPSVNFSG
+690 TMPSEQVIPSVNFSG
-705 ATEVDENNNRATFA
+705 TTKVENNRATFA

-727 GKKQTYA
+727 GKNQTYA
-734 PSIGSNTLKIS
+734 PSIGSSTLKIS
-745 GPDDNIT
+745 PDGDNIT

>member
-56 QVFREDSTVP
+56 DVFRENSTVP

-122 GNTKKLTYTIKL
+122 GDTKKLTYTIKL
-134 NQEKKESSDGGATPY
+134 NQEKKESSDGSAIPY
-149 GDGITASFEID
+149 GDGITASFEIN
-160 SNDLNKIASNVS
+160 SEDLNKIASNVS

-177 KAIDNETNGF
+177 KAINNETNGF
-187 VLKNSGGGA
+187 ELKNSGGGA
-196 DDSKAVQIK
+196 DSSKAVQIK

-227 NTTYNLTSPV
+227 NTTYDLTSPID
-237 NSTNIML
+237 STNIML
-244 NGGET
+244 NGGDT
-249 GQVPTIVL
+249 GQAPTIEL
-257 SGDDKIIVEGESADQ
+257 LGDDKIIVNGESADQ
-272 ITFSHATSNVAAGDY
+272 ITFNHATSNAAGDY
-287 NATNNYSAI
+287 NATNNYSAT

-334 TNIDVVGTEGKTG
+334 TNIGVVGTEGKTG
-347 KGKLSISLTD
+347 KGKLSISLKAD
-357 NNGGTKSTVSTGDV
+357 GGEVVPTVSTDDV
-371 LYHNITIDGT
+371 LYHEITIDGT
-381 DYTKYNQESLGEFYS
+381 NYTKYNQESLGNFYS

-420 NGDKFSGLKG
+420 NGDKFSKIKG

-446 QQLVKLGD
+446 EQLVKQGD
-454 LVIYKGADLGATADP
+454 LVIYNGADTTGSPNAN
-469 STDDWDIVP
+469 DWDIVP
-478 SGNDIDSQFSLSLQE
+478 SGDEIDSQFSLSLQE

-539 ESITADT
+539 KSITAKT
-546 VGENTNLTP
+546 VGANTNLTP

-576 AEDKAITL
+576 TQDNVITL

-590 TYTILTERHGTSDAA
+590 TYTISTERYGNSDAA

-631 LDARSDGITIIHGDP
+631 LDASSDGIIIKHADP
-646 DPNTATTNYGPNA
+646 DPNAASTSYGPNT
-659 TGQVGYGKT
+659 TGQVGYGQT

-690 TMPSEQDIPSVNFSG
+690 TMPSEQVIPSVKFSG
-705 ATEVDENNNRATFA
+705 ATKLENNRATFT
-719 STLVVGND
+719 STLVVGD
-727 GKKQTYA
+727 GGDKQTYA
-734 PSIGSNTLKIS
+734 PSIGSSTLKIS
-745 GPDDNIT
+745 RADDNIT
-752 IDLEWES
+752 MDLEWDS

>member
-32 RLYVGGANDKLELLN
+32 RLYVGGANNKLELLN

-56 QVFREDSTVP
+56 QVFSENSTVP

-85 KTKTHP
+85 KTKTNP

-110 SGLNVTKSNSTE
+110 SGLNVTKGNSTD
-122 GNTKKLTYTIKL
+122 GDTKKLTYTIKL

-149 GDGITASFEID
+149 GGDITASFEIN
-160 SNDLNKIASNVS
+160 SEDLNKIASNVS

-187 VLKNSGGGA
+187 ELKNSGGGA
-196 DDSKAVQIK
+196 DSSKAVQIK

-227 NTTYNLTSPV
+227 NTTYDLTSPIG
-237 NSTNIML
+237 STNIML
-244 NGGET
+244 NGGDT
-249 GQVPTIVL
+249 GQAPTIEL
-257 SGDDKIIVEGESADQ
+257 SGDNKIILNGENAGQ
-272 ITFSHATSNVAAGDY
+272 ITFSHATSNAAAGDY
-287 NATNNYSAI
+287 NATDVSV
-296 DGNKISVPQFTVDAT
+296 DNKFKVPQFTVDAT

-319 KEITLPEDKDTTYKI
+319 KEITLPEDKDTTYEI
-334 TNIDVVGTEGKTG
+334 TNIDVVGTEGQTG

-357 NNGGTKSTVSTGDV
+357 NNGGTKPTVSTGDV

-381 DYTKYNQESLGEFYS
+381 DYRKLNQESLGNFYS

-405 KAAANMNAMTYKGII
+405 KAAAKMNAMTYKGVV
-420 NGDKFSGLKG
+420 NGDKFSKIEG

-446 QQLVKLGD
+446 ERLVKEGD
-454 LVIYKGADLGATADP
+454 LVIYNGVDLDAGKPNAN
-469 STDDWDIVP
+469 DWDIVP

-493 VGDKKT
+493 VGDKKA
-499 PTLTLRNT
+499 PTLILSNT
-507 TINKDAGVVEVAGDK
+507 TTGDNAGAIEVAGDK

-539 ESITADT
+539 ESITAKT
-546 VGENTNLTP
+546 VGANTNLTP

-576 AEDKAITL
+576 TQDNIITL

-590 TYTILTERHGTSDAA
+590 TYTILTEKLGDNDAA
-605 VKLKENGTETAG
+605 VKLKEIGSESG
-617 QSPTAVFKAGTSIV
+617 ESPTAVFKAGTSIV
-631 LDARSDGITIIHGDP
+631 LDAGSDGIIINHGNP
-646 DPNTATTNYGPNA
+646 GNVINNYGQNA
-659 TGQVGYGKT
+659 TAQVDYGQT
-668 FKVPKFSKD
+668 FKVPKFSMD
-677 AKGHIVSV
+677 AKGHIVNV
-685 ENVDI
+685 EDVDI
-690 TMPSEQDIPSVNFSG
+690 QMPSAQVIPSVNFSG
-705 ATEVDENNNRATFA
+705 ATKVDENNNRVTFT
-719 STLVVGND
+719 STLSVGDD
-727 GKKQTYA
+727 GTAPSYA
-734 PSIGSNTLKIS
+734 PSIGSSTLKIS
-745 GPDDNIT
+745 GTDDNIT
-752 IDLEWES
+752 MDLEWGS

>member
-56 QVFREDSTVP
+56 DVFRENSTVP

-110 SGLNVTKSNSTE
+110 SGLNVTKSNSAE
-122 GNTKKLTYTIKL
+122 GDTKKLTYTIKL
-134 NQEKKESSDGGATPY
+134 NQEKKESSDGSATPY
-149 GDGITASFEID
+149 GDAITASFEIN

-177 KAIDNETNGF
+177 KEIDNETNGF

-227 NTTYNLTSPV
+227 NTTYDLTSPIG
-237 NSTNIML
+237 STNIML
-244 NGGET
+244 NGGDT
-249 GQVPTIVL
+249 GEAPTIVL

-272 ITFSHATSNVAAGDY
+272 ITFSHATSNVTAGDY
-287 NATNNYSAI
+287 NATNNYDSTNV
-296 DGNKISVPQFTVDAT
+296 NKIKVPQFTVDAT
-311 GHISNAGL
+311 GHISNARVM
-319 KEITLPEDKDTTYKI
+319 EIPLPEDKDTTYEI
-334 TNIDVVGTEGKTG
+334 TNIDVVGTEGETG
-347 KGKLSISLTD
+347 KGKLSISLKAS
-357 NNGGTKSTVSTGDV
+357 NGEAKSKVSTGDV

-381 DYTKYNQESLGEFYS
+381 DYKKLNQESLGNFYS

-405 KAAANMNAMTYKGII
+405 KAAANMNAMTYKGVV
-420 NGDKFSGLKG
+420 DSVKFGQIKG

-446 QQLVKLGD
+446 KQLVKQGD
-454 LVIYKGADLGATADP
+454 LVIYNGADTTGSPNAN
-469 STDDWDIVP
+469 DWDIVP
-478 SGNDIDSQFSLSLQE
+478 SGDEIDSQFSLSLQE

-499 PTLTLRNT
+499 PTFTLRNT
-507 TINKDAGVVEVAGDK
+507 TINKDAGVVEVVGNK
-522 GIATIFD
+522 GITTIFD
-529 NGKLI
+529 NGKLT
-534 IAHAN
+534 IAHAT
-539 ESITADT
+539 ESNIAKT
-546 VGENTNLTP
+546 VGANTNLAP
-555 AAADTIIV
+555 GAADTIIV
-563 PSITYDAQGHITS
+563 PVISYDEQGHIKS
-576 AEDKAITL
+576 AEDKEITL

-590 TYTILTERHGTSDAA
+590 TYTILTAKYGDDAA
-605 VKLKENGTETAG
+605 VKLKEIGSESG
-617 QSPTAVFKAGTSIV
+617 ESPTAVFKAGTSIV
-631 LDARSDGITIIHGDP
+631 LDASSDGIIIKHADP
-646 DPNTATTNYGPNA
+646 DPNAASISYGPNT
-659 TGQVGYGKT
+659 TGQVGYGQT

-690 TMPSEQDIPSVNFSG
+690 TMPSEQVIPSVNFSG
-705 ATEVDENNNRATFA
+705 TTKVENNRATFA

-727 GKKQTYA
+727 GKNQTYA
-734 PSIGSNTLKIS
+734 PSIGSSTLKIS
-745 GPDDNIT
+745 PDGDNIT

>member
-56 QVFREDSTVP
+56 DVFRENSNVP

-110 SGLNVTKSNSTE
+110 SGLNVTKGNSTD
-122 GNTKKLTYTIKL
+122 GNTKKLTYTITL

-149 GDGITASFEID
+149 GDDITASFEIN
-160 SNDLNKIASNVS
+160 SEDLNKIASNVS

-177 KAIDNETNGF
+177 KAINNETNGF
-187 VLKNSGGGA
+187 ELKNSGGGA
-196 DDSKAVQIK
+196 DSSKTVQIK

-227 NTTYNLTSPV
+227 NTTYELTSPS

-244 NGGET
+244 NSSDT
-249 GQVPTIVL
+249 GQTPTIEL
-257 SGDDKIIVEGESADQ
+257 SGDDKIVVKGEDAGS
-272 ITFSHATSNVAAGDY
+272 ITFSHATSNAAGDY
-287 NATNNYSAI
+287 NATDVSV
-296 DGNKISVPQFTVDAT
+296 DNKFKVPQFTVDAT

-319 KEITLPEDKDTTYKI
+319 KEITLPEDKDTTYEI
-334 TNIDVVGTEGKTG
+334 TNIDVVGTEGQTG
-347 KGKLSISLTD
+347 KGKLSISLKAS
-357 NNGGTKSTVSTGDV
+357 NGEAKPTVSTGDV
-371 LYHNITIDGT
+371 LYHNITIDGIN
-381 DYTKYNQESLGEFYS
+381 YTKYNQESLGNFYS

-405 KAAANMNAMTYKGII
+405 KAAANMNAMTYKGVI

-454 LVIYKGADLGATADP
+454 LVIYKGVDLGATADP

-478 SGNDIDSQFSLSLQE
+478 SGNDIDSQFSLSLQG

-499 PTLTLRNT
+499 PTLILSNT
-507 TINKDAGVVEVAGDK
+507 TNDENAGVVEVVGDK
-522 GIATIFD
+522 GITTIFD

-534 IAHAN
+534 IAHAT
-539 ESITADT
+539 ESNTTGTT

-555 AAADTIIV
+555 SAAGTIKV
-563 PSITYDAQGHITS
+563 PIISYDAQGHIIS
-576 AEDKAITL
+576 ADDKAITL

-590 TYTILTERHGTSDAA
+590 TYTISTEKHGSDAA
-605 VKLKENGTETAG
+605 VKLKEIGTETSG
-617 QSPTAVFKAGTSIV
+617 ESPTAVFKAKTGIV
-631 LDARSDGITIIHGDP
+631 LDADSNGITIEHADP
-646 DPNTATTNYGPNA
+646 DPNAASISYGPST
-659 TGQVGYGKT
+659 TGQVGYGQT

-690 TMPSEQDIPSVNFSG
+690 TMPSEQVIPIVNFSG
-705 ATEVDENNNRATFA
+705 ATEVDENNNRVTFT
-719 STLVVGND
+719 STLSVGDD
-727 GKKQTYA
+727 GKAPSYA
-734 PSIGSNTLKIS
+734 PSIGSSTLKIS
-745 GPDDNIT
+745 GGTDDNVT
-752 IDLEWES
+752 IDLEWGS

>member
-56 QVFREDSTVP
+56 DVFRENSTVP

-110 SGLNVTKSNSTE
+110 SGLNVTKGNSTD
-122 GNTKKLTYTIKL
+122 GNTKKLTYTITL

-149 GDGITASFEID
+149 GDDITASFEIN
-160 SNDLNKIASNVS
+160 SEDLNKIAPNVS

-177 KAIDNETNGF
+177 NDITNGF
-187 VLKNSGGGA
+187 ELKNSGGGA
-196 DDSKAVQIK
+196 DSSKAVQIK
-205 GGDNVTITRA
+205 GGDNVTIARA
-215 EDGNITIAATDT
+215 EDGNITITATDT
-227 NTTYNLTSPV
+227 NTTYELTSPS

-244 NGGET
+244 NSSDT
-249 GQVPTIVL
+249 GQTPTIEL
-257 SGDDKIIVEGESADQ
+257 SGDDKIIVKGENAGQ
-272 ITFSHATSNVAAGDY
+272 ITFSHATSNVAGDY
-287 NATNNYSAI
+287 NATNNYDSTNV
-296 DGNKISVPQFTVDAT
+296 NKIKVPQFTVDAT
-311 GHISNAGL
+311 GHISNARVM
-319 KEITLPEDKDTTYKI
+319 EIPLPEDKDTTYEI
-334 TNIDVVGTEGKTG
+334 TNIDVVGTEGQTG
-347 KGKLSISLTD
+347 KGKLSISLKAS
-357 NNGGTKSTVSTGDV
+357 NGEAKPKVSTDDV
-371 LYHNITIDGT
+371 LYHGITIDGT
-381 DYTKYNQESLGEFYS
+381 NYKKLNQESLGEFYS

-405 KAAANMNAMTYKGII
+405 KAAANMNAMTYKGVI
-420 NGDKFSGLKG
+420 NSDKFGQIKG

-446 QQLVKLGD
+446 EQLVKQGD
-454 LVIYKGADLGATADP
+454 LVIYNGADTTGSPNAN
-469 STDDWDIVP
+469 DWDIVP
-478 SGNDIDSQFSLSLQE
+478 SGDEIDSQFSLSLQE

-539 ESITADT
+539 KSITAKT
-546 VGENTNLTP
+546 VGANTNLTP

-576 AEDKAITL
+576 TQDNVITL

-590 TYTILTERHGTSDAA
+590 TYTILTEKHGSDAA
-605 VKLKENGTETAG
+605 VKLKEIGTETSG
-617 QSPTAVFKAGTSIV
+617 ESPTAVFKAGTSIV
-631 LDARSDGITIIHGDP
+631 LDANSNGIIIKHADP
-646 DPNTATTNYGPNA
+646 DPNAASTSYGPNT
-659 TGQVGYGKT
+659 TGQVGYGQT

-690 TMPSEQDIPSVNFSG
+690 QMPSEQVIPSVNFSG
-705 ATEVDENNNRATFA
+705 TTKVENNRATFS
-719 STLVVGND
+719 STLSVGD
-727 GKKQTYA
+727 GGANPTYA
-734 PSIGSNTLKIS
+734 PSIGSSTLKIS
-745 GPDDNIT
+745 GGTDDNVT

>member
-56 QVFREDSTVP
+56 DVFRENSTVP

-71 FYYLSDKNI
+71 FYYLRDKNI

-110 SGLNVTKSNSTE
+110 SGLNVTKSNSAE

-134 NQEKKESSDGGATPY
+134 NQEKKESSDGSATPY

-177 KAIDNETNGF
+177 NDIINGF
-187 VLKNSGGGA
+187 ELKNSGGGA

-205 GGDNVTITRA
+205 GGDNVTIARA
-215 EDGNITIAATDT
+215 EDGNITITATDT
-227 NTTYNLTSPV
+227 NTTYNLTSPT

-244 NGGET
+244 NGGDT
-249 GQVPTIVL
+249 GQVPTVEL
-257 SGDDKIIVEGESADQ
+257 LGDDKIIVEGESADQ
-272 ITFSHATSNVAAGDY
+272 ITFSHATSNAAAGDY
-287 NATNNYSAI
+287 NATNNYDSTNV
-296 DGNKISVPQFTVDAT
+296 NKIKVPQFTVDAT
-311 GHISNAGL
+311 GHISNARVM
-319 KEITLPEDKDTTYKI
+319 EIPLPEDKDTTYEI
-334 TNIDVVGTEGKTG
+334 TNIDVVGTKGKTG

-357 NNGGTKSTVSTGDV
+357 NNGGTKSTVSTDDV
-371 LYHNITIDGT
+371 LYHKITIDGT
-381 DYTKYNQESLGEFYS
+381 NYTKYNQESLGEFYS

-405 KAAANMNAMTYKGII
+405 KAAANMNAMTYKGVI
-420 NGDKFSGLKG
+420 NGDKFGQLEG

-446 QQLVKLGD
+446 EQLVKQGD
-454 LVIYKGADLGATADP
+454 LVIYNGADLDAGKPNAN
-469 STDDWDIVP
+469 DWDIVP

-499 PTLTLRNT
+499 PTLILSNT
-507 TINKDAGVVEVAGDK
+507 TNDENAGVIEVVGNK

-539 ESITADT
+539 KSITADT
-546 VGENTNLTP
+546 VGNNTNLTP
-555 AAADTIIV
+555 AAADTIKV
-563 PSITYDAQGHITS
+563 PIITYDAQGHITS
-576 AEDKAITL
+576 ATDKTITL

-590 TYTILTERHGTSDAA
+590 TYTISTEKHGSDAA
-605 VKLKENGTETAG
+605 VKLKEIGTETSG
-617 QSPTAVFKAGTSIV
+617 ESPTAVFKAGTGIV
-631 LDARSDGITIIHGDP
+631 LDADSNGIIIEHADP
-646 DPNTATTNYGPNA
+646 DPNAASISYGPNT
-659 TGQVGYGKT
+659 TGQVGYGQT

-690 TMPSEQDIPSVNFSG
+690 TMPSEQVIPIVDFSG
-705 ATEVDENNNRATFA
+705 ATEVDENNNRATFT
-719 STLVVGND
+719 STLTVGND
-727 GKKQTYA
+727 GKAPSYA
-734 PSIGSNTLKIS
+734 PSIGSSTLKIS
-745 GPDDNIT
+745 GGTDDNVT
-752 IDLEWES
+752 IDLEWGS

>member
-56 QVFREDSTVP
+56 DVFRENSTVP

-110 SGLNVTKSNSTE
+110 SGLNVTKSNSAE
-122 GNTKKLTYTIKL
+122 GDTKKLTYTIKL
-134 NQEKKESSDGGATPY
+134 NQEKKESSDGSATPY
-149 GDGITASFEID
+149 GDAITASFEIN

-177 KAIDNETNGF
+177 KEIDNETNGF

-227 NTTYNLTSPV
+227 NTTYDLTSPIG
-237 NSTNIML
+237 STNIML
-244 NGGET
+244 NGGDT
-249 GQVPTIVL
+249 GEAPTIVL

-287 NATNNYSAI
+287 NATNNYDSTNV
-296 DGNKISVPQFTVDAT
+296 NKIKVPQFTVDAT
-311 GHISNAGL
+311 GHISNARVM
-319 KEITLPEDKDTTYKI
+319 EIPLPEDKDTTYEI
-334 TNIDVVGTEGKTG
+334 TNIDVVGTEGETG
-347 KGKLSISLTD
+347 KGKLSISLKAS
-357 NNGGTKSTVSTGDV
+357 NGEAKSKVSTGDV

-381 DYTKYNQESLGEFYS
+381 DYKKLNQESLGNFYS

-405 KAAANMNAMTYKGII
+405 KAAANMNAMTYKGVVDS
-420 NGDKFSGLKG
+420 DKFGKIKG

-446 QQLVKLGD
+446 QQLVKQGD
-454 LVIYKGADLGATADP
+454 LVIYNGADTTGSPNAN
-469 STDDWDIVP
+469 DWDIVP
-478 SGNDIDSQFSLSLQE
+478 SGDEIDSQFSLSLQE

-499 PTLTLRNT
+499 PTFTLRNT
-507 TINKDAGVVEVAGDK
+507 TINKDAGVVEVVGNK
-522 GIATIFD
+522 GITTIFD
-529 NGKLI
+529 NGKLT
-534 IAHAN
+534 IAHAT
-539 ESITADT
+539 ESNIAKT
-546 VGENTNLTP
+546 VGANTNLAP
-555 AAADTIIV
+555 GAADTIIV
-563 PSITYDAQGHITS
+563 PVISYDEQGHIKS
-576 AEDKAITL
+576 AEDKEITL

-590 TYTILTERHGTSDAA
+590 TYTILTAKYGDDAA
-605 VKLKENGTETAG
+605 VKLKEIGSESG
-617 QSPTAVFKAGTSIV
+617 ESPTAVFKAGTSIV
-631 LDARSDGITIIHGDP
+631 LDASSDGIIIKHADP
-646 DPNTATTNYGPNA
+646 DPNAASISYGPNT
-659 TGQVGYGKT
+659 TGQVGYGQT

-690 TMPSEQDIPSVNFSG
+690 TMPSEQVIPSVNFSG
-705 ATEVDENNNRATFA
+705 TTKVENNRATFA

-727 GKKQTYA
+727 GKNQTYA
-734 PSIGSNTLKIS
+734 PSIGSSTLKIS
-745 GPDDNIT
+745 PDGDNIT

>member
-11 QADLPNSNI
+11 QANLPNSNI

-32 RLYVGGANDKLELLN
+32 RLYVGGANNKLELLN

-122 GNTKKLTYTIKL
+122 GNTKKLTYTIEL
-134 NQEKKESSDGGATPY
+134 NQEKKESSDGNATPY
-149 GDGITASFEID
+149 GDAITASFEIN
-160 SNDLNKIASNVS
+160 SEDLNKIASNVS

-177 KAIDNETNGF
+177 KAIVNETNGF
-187 VLKNSGGGA
+187 ELKNSGGGA
-196 DDSKAVQIK
+196 DSSKAVQIK

-215 EDGNITIAATDT
+215 ADGNITIAATDN

-244 NGGET
+244 NGSDA
-249 GQVPTIVL
+249 GQAPTIEL
-257 SGDDKIIVEGESADQ
+257 SGDDKIILNGENAGQ
-272 ITFSHATSNVAAGDY
+272 ITFSHATSNAAAGDY
-287 NATNNYSAI
+287 NATDVSV
-296 DGNKISVPQFTVDAT
+296 DNKFKVPQFTVDAT

-319 KEITLPEDKDTTYKI
+319 KEITLPEDKDTTYEI

-357 NNGGTKSTVSTGDV
+357 NNGGTKPTVSTGDV
-371 LYHNITIDGT
+371 LYHNITIDGI
-381 DYTKYNQESLGEFYS
+381 DYKKLNQESLGNFYS

-405 KAAANMNAMTYKGII
+405 KAAANMNAMTYKGVID
-420 NGDKFSGLKG
+420 GVKFSGIKG

-446 QQLVKLGD
+446 QQLVKEGD
-454 LVIYKGADLGATADP
+454 LVIYNGADLDATAGP
-469 STDDWDIVP
+469 SANDWDIVP
-478 SGNDIDSQFSLSLQE
+478 SGNDIDSQFSLSLQG

-499 PTLTLRNT
+499 PTLILSNT
-507 TINKDAGVVEVAGDK
+507 TNDENAGTVEVVGNK
-522 GIATIFD
+522 GITTIVE
-529 NGKLI
+529 NGKLT
-534 IAHAN
+534 IAHTN
-539 ESITADT
+539 ESITAGT
-546 VGENTNLTP
+546 VGTNTNLTP
-555 AAADTIIV
+555 AAADTIKV
-563 PSITYDAQGHITS
+563 PIITYDAQGHITS
-576 AEDKAITL
+576 ATDNTITL

-590 TYTILTERHGTSDAA
+590 TYTILTERQGTSDAV

-631 LDARSDGITIIHGDP
+631 LDANSSGITINHGNP
-646 DPNTATTNYGPNA
+646 GNAVSNYGQNT
-659 TGQVGYGKT
+659 TGQVDYGQT
-668 FKVPKFSKD
+668 FKVPKFSRD
-677 AKGHIVSV
+677 AKGHIVNV
-685 ENVDI
+685 EDVDI
-690 TMPSEQDIPSVNFSG
+690 TMPSAQVIPSVNFSG
-705 ATEVDENNNRATFA
+705 ATKVDENNNRVTFT
-719 STLVVGND
+719 STLSVGDD
-727 GKKQTYA
+727 GTAPSYA
-734 PSIGSNTLKIS
+734 PSIGSSTLKIRS
-745 GPDDNIT
+745 GTGDNIT
-752 IDLEWES
+752 MDLEWGS

>member
-11 QADLPNSNI
+11 QANLPNSNI

-56 QVFREDSTVP
+56 QVFSENSTVP

-134 NQEKKESSDGGATPY
+134 NQEKKESSYGGATPY

-177 KAIDNETNGF
+177 NDITNGF
-187 VLKNSGGGA
+187 ELKNSGGGA

-215 EDGNITIAATDT
+215 ADGNITIAATDT
-227 NTTYNLTSPV
+227 NTTYDLTSPI

-244 NGGET
+244 NGGDT
-249 GQVPTIVL
+249 GQAPTIEL
-257 SGDDKIIVEGESADQ
+257 SGDDKIILNGENAGQ
-272 ITFSHATSNVAAGDY
+272 ITFSHATSNAAAGDY
-287 NATNNYSAI
+287 NATDVSV
-296 DGNKISVPQFTVDAT
+296 DNKFKVPQFTVDAT

-357 NNGGTKSTVSTGDV
+357 NNGGTKSTVSTDDV
-371 LYHNITIDGT
+371 LYHEITIDGT
-381 DYTKYNQESLGEFYS
+381 NYTKYNQESLGDFYS
-396 TSKVDELIT
+396 KSKVDELIT
-405 KAAANMNAMTYKGII
+405 KAAANMNAMTYKGVVD
-420 NGDKFSGLKG
+420 GVKFSGIKG

-446 QQLVKLGD
+446 QQLVKEGD
-454 LVIYKGADLGATADP
+454 LVIYNGADLDATADP
-469 STDDWDIVP
+469 SANNWDIVP
-478 SGNDIDSQFSLSLQE
+478 SGDEIDSQFSLSLQE

-499 PTLTLRNT
+499 PTFTLRNT
-507 TINKDAGVVEVAGDK
+507 TINKDAGVVEVVGNK
-522 GIATIFD
+522 GITTIFD

-539 ESITADT
+539 KSITAKT
-546 VGENTNLTP
+546 VGANTNLTP

-576 AEDKAITL
+576 TQDNIITL

-590 TYTILTERHGTSDAA
+590 TYEILTAKYGDNDAA
-605 VKLKENGTETAG
+605 VKLKEIGSEG
-617 QSPTAVFKAGTSIV
+617 GPESGESPTAVFKAGTSIV
-631 LDARSDGITIIHGDP
+631 LDANSSGITIIHGDP
-646 DPNTATTNYGPNA
+646 DPNAATTNYGQNT
-659 TGQVGYGKT
+659 TGQVDYGKT
-668 FKVPKFSKD
+668 FKVPKFSRD

-685 ENVDI
+685 EDIDI
-690 TMPSEQDIPSVNFSG
+690 TMPSAQVIPSVKFSG
-705 ATEVDENNNRATFA
+705 ATTVLDNRATFA
-719 STLVVGND
+719 STLKVGD
-727 GKKQTYA
+727 GGDNQTYA
-734 PSIGSNTLKIS
+734 PSIGSSTLKIS
-745 GPDDNIT
+745 KTDDNIT
-752 IDLEWES
+752 MDLEWGS

>member
-56 QVFREDSTVP
+56 DVFRENSTVP

-110 SGLNVTKSNSTE
+110 SGLNVTKSNSAE
-122 GNTKKLTYTIKL
+122 GDTKKLTYTINL
-134 NQEKKESSDGGATPY
+134 NQEKKESSDGSAIPY
-149 GDGITASFEID
+149 GDAITASFEIN
-160 SNDLNKIASNVS
+160 SEDLNRIASNVS

-177 KAIDNETNGF
+177 KDITNGF

-196 DDSKAVQIK
+196 DTSKAVQIK
-205 GGDNVTITRA
+205 GGDNVTIGRT

-227 NTTYNLTSPV
+227 NTTYNLTSPTG
-237 NSTNIML
+237 STNIML
-244 NGGET
+244 NGSDA
-249 GQVPTIVL
+249 GQTPTIEL
-257 SGDDKIIVEGESADQ
+257 SGDDKIIVNGESAGQ
-272 ITFSHATSNVAAGDY
+272 IAFSHATSSAAGDY
-287 NATNNYSAI
+287 NATNNYDSTNV
-296 DGNKISVPQFTVDAT
+296 NKIKVPQFTVDAT
-311 GHISNAGL
+311 GHISNARVM
-319 KEITLPEDKDTTYKI
+319 EIPLPEDKDTTYEI
-334 TNIDVVGTEGKTG
+334 TNIDVVGTKGKTG
-347 KGKLSISLTD
+347 KGKLSISLKASNGEAKPTLSTD
-357 NNGGTKSTVSTGDV
+357 DV

-381 DYTKYNQESLGEFYS
+381 NYTKYNQESLGEFYS

-405 KAAANMNAMTYKGII
+405 KAAANMNAMTYKGVI
-420 NGDKFSGLKG
+420 NGVKFSEIKG

-446 QQLVKLGD
+446 EQLVKQGD
-454 LVIYKGADLGATADP
+454 LVIYNGADLDAAADP
-469 STDDWDIVP
+469 RANDWDIVP
-478 SGNDIDSQFSLSLQE
+478 SGDDIDSQFSLSLQE

-539 ESITADT
+539 KSITAKT
-546 VGENTNLTP
+546 VGANTNLTP

-576 AEDKAITL
+576 TQDNIITL

-590 TYTILTERHGTSDAA
+590 TYTISTERHGTSDAA
-605 VKLKENGTETAG
+605 VKLKENGTETTG

-631 LDARSDGITIIHGDP
+631 LDANSNGITIIHADP
-646 DPNTATTNYGPNA
+646 DPNTANTSYGPNT
-659 TGQVGYGKT
+659 TGQVGYGQT

-685 ENVDI
+685 ENVEI
-690 TMPSEQDIPSVNFSG
+690 KMPSAQIIPSIEFSG
-705 ATEVDENNNRATFA
+705 VTNVHNNRATFS
-719 STLVVGND
+719 STLSVGD
-727 GKKQTYA
+727 GGANPTYA
-734 PSIGSNTLKIS
+734 PSIGSSTLKIS
-745 GPDDNIT
+745 GGTDDNVT
-752 IDLEWES
+752 IDLEWGS

>member
-32 RLYVGGANDKLELLN
+32 RLYVGGTNNKLELLN

-56 QVFREDSTVP
+56 QVFSEHSTVP

-85 KTKTHP
+85 KTKTNP

-177 KAIDNETNGF
+177 KAIVGNENGL
-187 VLKNSGGGA
+187 VLKTTGGGA
-196 DDSKAVQIK
+196 DADTSIAIV
-205 GGDNVTITRA
+205 GGDNVNVGRSEDGKTIT
-215 EDGNITIAATDT
+215 ISSTDN
-227 NTTYNLTSPV
+227 NTTYDLTSPIG
-237 NSTNIML
+237 STNIML
-244 NGGET
+244 NGSDA
-249 GQVPTIVL
+249 GQAPTIEL
-257 SGDDKIIVEGESADQ
+257 SGDDKIILNGENAGQ
-272 ITFSHATSNVAAGDY
+272 ITFSHAISNAAAGDY
-287 NATNNYSAI
+287 NATDVSV
-296 DGNKISVPQFTVDAT
+296 DNKFKVPQFTVDAT

-319 KEITLPEDKDTTYKI
+319 KEITLPEDKDTTYEI

-357 NNGGTKSTVSTGDV
+357 NNGGTKPTVSTGDV

-381 DYTKYNQESLGEFYS
+381 DYKKLNQESLGNFYS

-405 KAAANMNAMTYKGII
+405 KAAANMNAMTYKGVVD
-420 NGDKFSGLKG
+420 GVKFGQIEG
-430 SQNGDTYKA
+430 PQNGDTYKA

-446 QQLVKLGD
+446 KQLVKQGD
-454 LVIYKGADLGATADP
+454 LVIYNGADTTGSPNAN
-469 STDDWDIVP
+469 DWDIVP
-478 SGNDIDSQFSLSLQE
+478 SGDEIDSQFSLSLQE

-499 PTLTLRNT
+499 PTFTLRNT
-507 TINKDAGVVEVAGDK
+507 TINKDAGVVEVVGNK
-522 GIATIFD
+522 GITTIFD

-539 ESITADT
+539 KSITAKT
-546 VGENTNLTP
+546 VGANTNLTP

-590 TYTILTERHGTSDAA
+590 TYEILTAKYGDNDAA
-605 VKLKENGTETAG
+605 VKLKEIGSEG
-617 QSPTAVFKAGTSIV
+617 GPESGESPTAVFKAGTSIV
-631 LDARSDGITIIHGDP
+631 LDANSSGITIIHGDP
-646 DPNTATTNYGPNA
+646 DPNAATTNYGQNT
-659 TGQVGYGKT
+659 TGQVDYGKT
-668 FKVPKFSKD
+668 FKVPKFSRD

-685 ENVDI
+685 EDIDI
-690 TMPSEQDIPSVNFSG
+690 TMPSAQVIPSVKFSG
-705 ATEVDENNNRATFA
+705 ATTVLDNRATFA
-719 STLVVGND
+719 STLKVGD
-727 GKKQTYA
+727 GGDNQTYA
-734 PSIGSNTLKIS
+734 PSIGSSTLKIS
-745 GPDDNIT
+745 KTDDNIT
-752 IDLEWES
+752 MDLEWGS

>member
-32 RLYVGGANDKLELLN
+32 RLYVGGTNDKLELLN

-56 QVFREDSTVP
+56 DVFRENSTVP

-110 SGLNVTKSNSTE
+110 SGLNVTKSNSAE
-122 GNTKKLTYTIKL
+122 GDTKKLTYTINL
-134 NQEKKESSDGGATPY
+134 NQEKKESSDGSAIPY
-149 GDGITASFEID
+149 GDAITASFEIN
-160 SNDLNKIASNVS
+160 SEDLNRIASNVS

-177 KAIDNETNGF
+177 KDITNGF

-196 DDSKAVQIK
+196 DTSKAVQIK
-205 GGDNVTITRA
+205 GGDNVTIGRT

-227 NTTYNLTSPV
+227 NTTYNLTSPTG
-237 NSTNIML
+237 STNIML
-244 NGGET
+244 NGSDA
-249 GQVPTIVL
+249 GQTPTIEL
-257 SGDDKIIVEGESADQ
+257 SGDDKIIVNGESAGQ
-272 ITFSHATSNVAAGDY
+272 IAFSHATSSAAGDY
-287 NATNNYSAI
+287 NATNNYDSTNV
-296 DGNKISVPQFTVDAT
+296 NKIKVPQFTVDAT
-311 GHISNAGL
+311 GHISNARVM
-319 KEITLPEDKDTTYKI
+319 EIPLPEDKDTTYEI
-334 TNIDVVGTEGKTG
+334 TNIDVVGTEGQTG
-347 KGKLSISLTD
+347 KGKLSISLKAS
-357 NNGGTKSTVSTGDV
+357 NGEAKPKVSTDDV
-371 LYHNITIDGT
+371 LYHEITIDGT
-381 DYTKYNQESLGEFYS
+381 NYKKLNQESLGEFYS

-405 KAAANMNAMTYKGII
+405 KAAANMNAMTYKGVI
-420 NGDKFSGLKG
+420 NSDKFGQIKG

-446 QQLVKLGD
+446 EQLVKQGD
-454 LVIYKGADLGATADP
+454 LVIYNGADTTGSPNAN
-469 STDDWDIVP
+469 DWDIVP
-478 SGNDIDSQFSLSLQE
+478 SGDEIDSQFSLSLQE

-499 PTLTLRNT
+499 PTFILRNT
-507 TINKDAGVVEVAGDK
+507 TINKDAGVVEVVGNK
-522 GIATIFD
+522 GITTIFD

-539 ESITADT
+539 KSITADT
-546 VGENTNLTP
+546 VGENINLAP
-555 AAADTIIV
+555 GAGGTIIV
-563 PSITYDAQGHITS
+563 PSITYDEQGHITS
-576 AEDKAITL
+576 ATDNEIIL

-590 TYTILTERHGTSDAA
+590 TYEIVTEQHGSDAA
-605 VKLKENGTETAG
+605 VKLKEIGTETSG
-617 QSPTAVFKAGTSIV
+617 ESPTAVFKAGTSIV
-631 LDARSDGITIIHGDP
+631 LDASSDGIIIKHADP
-646 DPNTATTNYGPNA
+646 DPNAASTSYGPNT
-659 TGQVGYGKT
+659 TGQVGYGQT

-690 TMPSEQDIPSVNFSG
+690 TMPSEQVIPSVKFSG
-705 ATEVDENNNRATFA
+705 ATKVENNRATFA
-719 STLVVGND
+719 STLVVGDD

-752 IDLEWES
+752 IDLEWGS

>member
-56 QVFREDSTVP
+56 EVFRENSTVP

-110 SGLNVTKSNSTE
+110 SGLNITKADNSAD
-122 GNTKKLTYTIKL
+122 GGDIKKLTYTIKL

-149 GDGITASFEID
+149 GNDITASFEIN

-227 NTTYNLTSPV
+227 NTTYDLTSPIG
-237 NSTNIML
+237 STNIML
-244 NGGET
+244 NGGDT
-249 GQVPTIVL
+249 GEAPTIVL
-257 SGDDKIIVEGESADQ
+257 SGDDKIIVEGESANQ

-287 NATNNYSAI
+287 NATNNYDSTNV
-296 DGNKISVPQFTVDAT
+296 NKIKVPQFTVDAT
-311 GHISNAGL
+311 GHISNARVM
-319 KEITLPEDKDTTYKI
+319 EIPLPEDKDTTYEI

-347 KGKLSISLTD
+347 KGKLSISLKAS
-357 NNGGTKSTVSTGDV
+357 NGEDKPTVSTGDV

-381 DYTKYNQESLGEFYS
+381 DYIKYNQESLGNFYS

-405 KAAANMNAMTYKGII
+405 KAAANMNAMTYKGVI
-420 NGDKFSGLKG
+420 NGDKFNEIKG

-446 QQLVKLGD
+446 KQLVKQGD
-454 LVIYKGADLGATADP
+454 LVIYNGADTTGSPNAN
-469 STDDWDIVP
+469 DWDIVP
-478 SGNDIDSQFSLSLQE
+478 SGNDIDSQFSLSLQKI
-493 VGDKKT
+493 GDEKKQT
-499 PTLTLRNT
+499 ALVLSNT
-507 TINKDAGVVEVAGDK
+507 TTGDDAGVIEVAGDK
-522 GIATIFD
+522 GITTIID
-529 NGKLI
+529 GNKLT
-534 IAHAN
+534 IAHAT
-539 ESITADT
+539 ESNIAKT
-546 VGENTNLTP
+546 VGANTNLAP
-555 AAADTIIV
+555 GAADTIIV
-563 PSITYDAQGHITS
+563 PVISYDEQGHIKS

-590 TYTILTERHGTSDAA
+590 TYTISTEKHGSDAA
-605 VKLKENGTETAG
+605 VKLKEIGTETSG
-617 QSPTAVFKAGTSIV
+617 ESPTAVFKAGTSIV
-631 LDARSDGITIIHGDP
+631 LDANSDGITIKHADP
-646 DPNTATTNYGPNA
+646 DPNTASTSYGPNT
-659 TGQVGYGKT
+659 TGQVGYGQT

-677 AKGHIVSV
+677 AKGHIVNV

-690 TMPSEQDIPSVNFSG
+690 TMPSEQVIPSVNFSG
-705 ATEVDENNNRATFA
+705 ATKVENNRATFT
-719 STLVVGND
+719 STLTVGND
-727 GKKQTYA
+727 GKAPSYA
-734 PSIGSNTLKIS
+734 PSIGSSTLKIS
-745 GPDDNIT
+745 GTGDNIT
-752 IDLEWES
+752 MDLEWGS